1 MSAITLFLFEAY
13 TLVAEVD
20 DELSEDD
27 GGIEPAGAGIVVGV
41 CDGAVASEA
50 AYLDKAV
57 LFLVVDHFAGFAA
70 KGEVVL
76 NLMDGAGGVGAFA
89 LGEGEGIGMAGVEV
103 TALLA
108 TVDRE
113 AHVITAIVLLQGHV
127 RRVCLGAGIEEVY
140 GFAGVS
146 DNVALE
152 QLSTEEQAGACD
164 RDGIIDTEHAAHPQR
179 LREGERQPQAAVED
193 ARSAVGKGGGVQVVH
208 ILGDAA
214 FGSQRLQEADGD
226 DVEGRTRVEED
237 IAPQNIGVAELRGVG
252 QTVER
257 GQLIYVSRFH
267 GSERFVVDIRAQ
279 KSRPILQICK
289 IILIYAHVCASGN
302 KM

>member
-1 MSAITLFLFEAY
+1 M
-13 TLVAEVD
+13 AEVD
-20 DELSEDD
+20 DELGKDQC
-27 GGIEPAGAGIVVGV
+27 GIEPAWAAVVVGV
-41 CDGAVASEA
+41 CDGTVAREA

-57 LFLVVDHFAGFAA
+57 LFLVVDHLTGLAA

-113 AHVITAIVLLQGHV
+113 AHVVTAIVLLQGHV
-127 RRVCLGAGIEEVY
+127 RRVCFGAGIEEVY

-152 QLSTEEQAGACD
+152 QPSTDEQAGAGGG
-164 RDGIIDTEHAAHPQR
+164 DGVIDTEHAAHPQR

-193 ARSAVGKGGGVQVVH
+193 ARRAVGEGGGAQVVH

-214 FGSQRLQEADGD
+214 FGAQGLQKAGGD
-226 DVEGRTRVEED
+226 DVECGTRVEENV
-237 IAPQNIGVAELRGVG
+237 APKQLRMAELRGIG
-252 QTVER
+252 QAAEG
-257 GQLIYVSRFH
+257 GQRFQVSRFH
-267 GSERFVVDIRAQ
+267 GSERF
-279 KSRPILQICK
+279 
-289 IILIYAHVCASGN
+289 
-302 KM
+302 